1 MLLGPGANNMG
12 GGGRARPKGPP
23 GRFWQVAGA
32 AALVAVLV
40 LAGEMRAALSG
51 KARAEAYA
59 AQLARQARGLQE
71 EVRALAKE
79 RNAYQQ
85 QLVAAQERAQV
96 ESQLLHDEHQQAI
109 ASTVSNMRKDALGEL
124 KVHQKATMDAA
135 MELEASGKREV
146 ELRLQ
151 VERLQGELRA
161 TQEGAAAAEAQGLR
175 LHKGLLANAHRML
188 GAATKWR
195 LKRLAKAQDL
205 APKGDAAAA
214 LPGGSKCAAH
224 FPEEGSL
231 ASNRVAKRVQWVF
244 RDHGEKGPIDYSHM
258 AMISLLPPRAP
269 WRWIAMWQSTGG
281 VEGTGEQTFMCAF
294 SNDGEEWSKA
304 FTFHHLTEGKGIV
317 WSPSFLPM
325 GDELWLFYAESEKC
339 LRPETASRPPR
350 WSPGGN
356 IKVVKTVD
364 GLTWTAP
371 RKLLDQGK
379 FGNVPTVIANP
390 AVRLRSGTLVLPF
403 WLEVPR
409 VEVGVKGC
417 EHKEGAEN
425 AAAVLRSTDGG
436 ASWAATDLVVD
447 KLSPLGAQ
455 TWLIE
460 GTVAELSNGTALQLY
475 RTTKGVMY
483 SSLSNDDGQTWTQ
496 PRPYTLPNP
505 NSKLHVLRLSNG
517 HLVVAYNHEGETRR
531 RIHLQVAIS
540 RDDGD
545 TWHKLAELEDGAD
558 DPLGQWHYPTVHED
572 PLGPC
577 KIFVVWSC
585 MFRRAQPLFPFE
597 QADEARPKE
606 RGGIKA
612 ATLEIDRFTF
622 TQETLIPPEEF
633 VEEYGGSE
641 DEPLPMSAAGGRRG

>member
-1 MLLGPGANNMG
+1 M
-12 GGGRARPKGPP
+12 
-23 GRFWQVAGA
+23 
-32 AALVAVLV
+32 
-40 LAGEMRAALSG
+40 
-51 KARAEAYA
+51 
-59 AQLARQARGLQE
+59 
-71 EVRALAKE
+71 
-79 RNAYQQ
+79 
-85 QLVAAQERAQV
+85 
-96 ESQLLHDEHQQAI
+96 
-109 ASTVSNMRKDALGEL
+109 
-124 KVHQKATMDAA
+124 
-135 MELEASGKREV
+135 
-146 ELRLQ
+146 
-151 VERLQGELRA
+151 
-161 TQEGAAAAEAQGLR
+161 
-175 LHKGLLANAHRML
+175 
-188 GAATKWR
+188 
-195 LKRLAKAQDL
+195 
-205 APKGDAAAA
+205 
-214 LPGGSKCAAH
+214 
-224 FPEEGSL
+224 
-231 ASNRVAKRVQWVF
+231 
-244 RDHGEKGPIDYSHM
+244 
-258 AMISLLPPRAP
+258 
-269 WRWIAMWQSTGG
+269 
-281 VEGTGEQTFMCAF
+281 
-294 SNDGEEWSKA
+294 
-304 FTFHHLTEGKGIV
+304 
-317 WSPSFLPM
+317 
-325 GDELWLFYAESEKC
+325 
-339 LRPETASRPPR
+339 
-350 WSPGGN
+350 
-356 IKVVKTVD
+356 
-364 GLTWTAP
+364 
-371 RKLLDQGK
+371 
-379 FGNVPTVIANP
+379 
-390 AVRLRSGTLVLPF
+390 
-403 WLEVPR
+403 
-409 VEVGVKGC
+409 KGC